1 MEIIWEIMIEGKK
14 NFAKNQKCKEKP
26 QLRATLNFNWN

>member
-1 MEIIWEIMIEGKK
+1 MIEGKK

-26 QLRATLNFNWN
+26 QLRATLTEINGCLSTVN